1 MKYLLLISL
10 SCIILQEGELSK
22 GLFIVMNGTVHL
34 SRRICPK
41 DIVNDNF
48 LLPSMRNEQVSRR
61 YSHQLLL
68 AFDWCMLHFV
78 GTSFPRSCRP
88 GKPGARCSFWRRV
101 FTPQVS
107 AEWVWNI
114 VCAGYCLSYHCTYNS
129 EENRSN
135 NYNNSATATEA
146 CQLIFISACD
156 VAVLCPYTVDKILEV
171 RPLLQSF
178 SLPYWHEY

>member
-68 AFDWCMLHFV
+68 AFD
-78 GTSFPRSCRP
+78 
-88 GKPGARCSFWRRV
+88 
-101 FTPQVS
+101 
-107 AEWVWNI
+107 
-114 VCAGYCLSYHCTYNS
+114 
-129 EENRSN
+129 
-135 NYNNSATATEA
+135 
-146 CQLIFISACD
+146 
-156 VAVLCPYTVDKILEV
+156 
-171 RPLLQSF
+171 
-178 SLPYWHEY
+178 